1 MQVKVDHAWAKEVGP
16 GFGKVM
22 VLGKD
27 VPVVSSEVGAR
38 RERTSLL
45 DTDSYKLKRRCVEKK
60 MVEGIISSTKIDDV
74 LAKFMAKNKVAYV
87 ILLNRVLNAEN
98 RAYVIGTVMR
108 DIRLCRKYGVW
119 VKIGSGAKKRGELRS
134 AEVLISFLECLGL
147 DRKSAKEGV
156 L

>member
-1 MQVKVDHAWAKEVGP
+1 MQVKVDHAWINGVGP

-38 RERTSLL
+38 RERTPLL

-60 MVEGIISSTKIDDV
+60 MVGGIISSTKIDDV
-74 LAKFMAKNKVAYV
+74 LAKFMAKNKVAYI
-87 ILLNRVLNAEN
+87 ILLNRELNAEN
-98 RAYVIGTVMR
+98 MAYVIGTVMR
-108 DIRLCRKYGVW
+108 DIRLCRKYGAL
-119 VKIGSGAKKRGELRS
+119 VKIGSGAKKGCELRS